1 MIAPQIA
8 SKIRVIDF
16 VASSLDGITKST
28 SDHRILNY
36 AGQDVTEERPDSP
49 KSLTFYLIMALV
61 LGIFIPVIIISLRDY
76 LNEKILSKSDLTKI
90 TNIPI
95 IGVIGNSDKSN
106 DLVVLDNPK
115 SVISESFRSLRT
127 NIQYLSSEIENKVV
141 TITSSVGSEGKTFCT
156 SNLALIMAA
165 AGYKTILIG
174 ADLRK
179 PKTHEVFNVDNSLG
193 LSSYLIN
200 KSTLSEIVHKTD
212 AEKLRVIPSGPIPPN
227 PSELL
232 NSDRMKKLIAL
243 FTIAVSTAT
252 MAATPIDRGVVT
264 DTYKKVIKQIPYR
277 VEVCQDRV
285 QPAGD
290 GSATN
295 ELVGALFGGA
305 IGNQFGNGDGKDAM
319 TLFGALMGASLA
331 HDEEVK
337 NGQGSRVVT
346 VCDVQTRYEEEVSE
360 VYSHSTVVFY
370 VDGKHYS
377 LNFKK

>member
-1 MIAPQIA
+1 
-8 SKIRVIDF
+8 
-16 VASSLDGITKST
+16 
-28 SDHRILNY
+28 
-36 AGQDVTEERPDSP
+36 
-49 KSLTFYLIMALV
+49 
-61 LGIFIPVIIISLRDY
+61 
-76 LNEKILSKSDLTKI
+76 
-90 TNIPI
+90 
-95 IGVIGNSDKSN
+95 
-106 DLVVLDNPK
+106 
-115 SVISESFRSLRT
+115 
-127 NIQYLSSEIENKVV
+127 
-141 TITSSVGSEGKTFCT
+141 
-156 SNLALIMAA
+156 
-165 AGYKTILIG
+165 
-174 ADLRK
+174 
-179 PKTHEVFNVDNSLG
+179 
-193 LSSYLIN
+193 
-200 KSTLSEIVHKTD
+200 
-212 AEKLRVIPSGPIPPN
+212 
-227 PSELL
+227 
-232 NSDRMKKLIAL
+232 MKKLIAL

-252 MAATPIDRGVVT
+252 MASNPYSA
-264 DTYKKVIKQIPYR
+264 DTAVIFDHYKNVIQQTPYR
-277 VEVCQDRV
+277 VEVCQDRL